1 MKNELK
7 LAGFTEKF
15 ARKKVHLFNQPKGC
29 FALRAHHPYSAA
41 KSKQQSETG
50 KTCTI
55 NELYCIREQMT
66 VNIN

>member
-1 MKNELK
+1 MKDESK
-7 LAGFTEKF
+7 LAGLTEKF
-15 ARKKVHLFNQPKGC
+15 ARKKVCLFNQEKGC

-50 KTCTI
+50 NTCTI
-55 NELYCIREQMT
+55 NELYCIRKQMI